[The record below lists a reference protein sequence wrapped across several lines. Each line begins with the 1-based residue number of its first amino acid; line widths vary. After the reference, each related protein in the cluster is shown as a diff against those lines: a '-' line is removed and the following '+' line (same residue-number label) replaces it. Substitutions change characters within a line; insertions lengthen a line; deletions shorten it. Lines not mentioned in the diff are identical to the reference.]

1 MTLLRAAL
9 LLLLAAPLATSI
21 QAQTLQ
27 DLQLLQSQGALL
39 EQLRGARTADPA
51 LSSGNSGVPTS
62 DGVATLNANDAARDP
77 NLLIQSTAPETAQL
91 SVIQRYYQIL
101 TGAALPVYG
110 VAEFQQSQDSG
121 LLFFNT
127 MGKDYRLAAGDVLRV
142 TLRGLLESDA
152 TYKVGRDGNL
162 ILPNL
167 APLRV
172 AGVTIADAEQQLL
185 DILQYDDASAAVY
198 VSLETARLVTVQVSG
213 AVRSPRTLAVPAFTP
228 LSRVLAYAG
237 GIKETGSL
245 RNIILRDRD
254 GTTSRVDF
262 YDFLRS
268 PVGANDP
275 LVTDASRVFVGSQG
289 NTVAADGFV
298 ARPGIYELKE
308 GTQSVS
314 VSELLDLT
322 GTRIRPPGLTVE
334 ALYFDGDGLSQSRTM
349 SLDDQVMAGE
359 VLNLRFLPTRLTEA
373 VSVRGAVLEEYQV
386 ATSGDLSIADVL
398 RGGATLAEGAF
409 LDFALITDKTSGSR
423 AIDLTKVL
431 NGEDVSLRSGS
442 TLYVFT
448 DEELRALAAAD
459 VNDTSD
465 VRLSDLLDAELAEL
479 FVNGRRV
486 AYLPP
491 STGKT
496 FADVI
501 RPFYR
506 LTPETSLDLMILED
520 AEGRAEA
527 RSLRGLIQSRAPRDV
542 AGGDKIY
549 LFGNEFLQINSEDI
563 TEPASMILSGGI
575 SNVAAATSQGTRS
588 ASSED
593 RRTNWRTLS
602 KLFARAGVVRVRQ
615 DGETRA
621 LLPGAQVTSLE
632 DLLDILGVGVS
643 NDLADFVLVERLT
656 GEGTRESEIKN
667 IHTGLSD
674 PLANLSAV
682 DFYSEARL
690 IDVAAAQAGNS
701 YDTLRSLTL
710 AVYRDGALVTFDDP
724 KALGVQNSKLG
735 RLIAQPDNY
744 PLFAVY
750 EYFNQDEGFWGRKAL
765 SLKDLKRAK
774 IYSAIAPGSRLML
787 YTTNYLRDLL
797 NETGGEEAASDAE
810 AQLGGLLAGGLQTE
824 VDGLDR
830 ADIARR
836 ALQAPTKNDAPE
848 DISDTTIAPNVKFMI
863 ASSRYVSGAVE
874 APGYYPVAGAVT
886 LAQLLAAAGGLTDNA
901 DLTRVE
907 VVEQNIQDGRIVSG
921 KTRRVNLSKTE
932 ARDILL
938 ADRYSVNAPAYV
950 NEVATGIVR
959 LEGEI
964 VRPGEY
970 LVARDETLQQL
981 IERAGGLTGV
991 AYPLGAVFTRESLKE
1006 SQRESNAVLASQLE
1020 QAVLQLSQSER
1031 DGVGDQIRAV
1041 LGYAEQLRQ
1050 QEAAGRMSVNVT
1062 LEDQSAPVYLEQGDT
1077 LFIPKRPSHVTV
1089 IGSVQ
1094 KDTTARY
1101 SAGKGL
1107 EDYIAAAGGLNKL
1120 ANIKDA
1126 YVLLPNGESTGA
1138 GRSTVIPPGSVVV
1151 VPPKTDRLTAL
1162 GLTDVVSRVLG
1173 NIATSILAINNVK

>member
-1 MTLLRAAL
+1 MTLIRAAL
-9 LLLLAAPLATSI
+9 FLLLLAPLAPSV

-39 EQLRGARTADPA
+39 EQLRGARSPDPA
-51 LSSGNSGVPTS
+51 LRNGNSGVPTS
-62 DGVATLNANDAARDP
+62 DGAATLNADDAARDP
-77 NLLIQSTAPETAQL
+77 GLLVQSTAPETTEL

-254 GTTSRVDF
+254 GTTTRVDF

-275 LVTDASRVFVGSQG
+275 LVTDAARVFVGSQG

-298 ARPGIYELKE
+298 ARPGIYELQE

-334 ALYFDGDGLSQSRTM
+334 ALYFDGDGLSQSREL

-398 RGGATLAEGAF
+398 RGGATLDEGAF
-409 LDFALITDKTSGSR
+409 LDFALVTDKTSGSR

-431 NGEDVSLRSGS
+431 DGEDVSLPSGS

-465 VRLSDLLDAELAEL
+465 ARLSDLLDADLAEL
-479 FVNGRRV
+479 FLNGTRV

-496 FADVI
+496 FSEAI

-527 RSLRGLIQSRAPRDV
+527 LSLRGLIQSRAPRDV

-549 LFGNEFLQINSEDI
+549 LFENEFLRIRSEEI
-563 TEPASMILSGGI
+563 TEPTNVILNGVLSG
-575 SNVAAATSQGTRS
+575 VAGTAPQGNRG
-588 ASSED
+588 ASSND
-593 RRTNWRTLS
+593 VDTNWRTLS
-602 KLFARAGVVRVRQ
+602 KLFARAGVVRVRR

-621 LLPGAQVTSLE
+621 LLPGAEVTSLG
-632 DLLDILGVGVS
+632 DLIEILGVGV
-643 NDLADFVLVERLT
+643 NDALADFVLVERLT
-656 GEGTRESEIKN
+656 GESTRESEIKN

-674 PLANLSAV
+674 PLTNLSVV
-682 DFYSEARL
+682 DFYTEARL
-690 IDVAAAQAGNS
+690 IDAAAAQAGVE
-701 YDTLRSLTL
+701 YDILRSLTL
-710 AVYRDGALVTFDDP
+710 AVYRDGDLVTFDDP
-724 KALGVQNSKLG
+724 KTLGVQNSKLG
-735 RLIAQPDNY
+735 RLISQPDNY

-750 EYFNQDEGFWGRKAL
+750 EYFNESEGFWGRKAL
-765 SLKDLKRAK
+765 SLRELKRAE
-774 IYSAIAPGSRLML
+774 IYSAIAPGSRLMI

-797 NETGGEEAASDAE
+797 NETGGEEATSDAE
-810 AQLGGLLAGGLQTE
+810 AQLGGLLTGGLQLD
-824 VDGLDR
+824 VDSLDQ

-836 ALQAPTKNDAPE
+836 AFPAPVENDAPE
-848 DISDTTIAPNVKFMI
+848 DISETTIAPNVKFMI

-886 LAQLLAAAGGLTDNA
+886 LAQLIAASGGLTDNA
-901 DLTRVE
+901 DLSRVE

-921 KTRRVNLSKTE
+921 KIRRVDLSKAE
-932 ARDILL
+932 AR
-938 ADRYSVNAPAYV
+938 
-950 NEVATGIVR
+950 
-959 LEGEI
+959 EI
-964 VRPGEY
+964 VLAFFFSSR
-970 LVARDETLQQL
+970 R
-981 IERAGGLTGV
+981 RH
-991 AYPLGAVFTRESLKE
+991 TRS
-1006 SQRESNAVLASQLE
+1006 
-1020 QAVLQLSQSER
+1020 
-1031 DGVGDQIRAV
+1031 
-1041 LGYAEQLRQ
+1041 
-1050 QEAAGRMSVNVT
+1050 
-1062 LEDQSAPVYLEQGDT
+1062 
-1077 LFIPKRPSHVTV
+1077 
-1089 IGSVQ
+1089 
-1094 KDTTARY
+1094 
-1101 SAGKGL
+1101 
-1107 EDYIAAAGGLNKL
+1107 
-1120 ANIKDA
+1120 
-1126 YVLLPNGESTGA
+1126 
-1138 GRSTVIPPGSVVV
+1138 
-1151 VPPKTDRLTAL
+1151 
-1162 GLTDVVSRVLG
+1162 
-1173 NIATSILAINNVK
+1173 

>member
-9 LLLLAAPLATSI
+9 LFLLAVPVTGSI

-27 DLQLLQSQGALL
+27 DLQILQSPGDLV
-39 EQLRGARTADPA
+39 EQLRDARATNQA
-51 LSSGNSGVPTS
+51 LNGRNSGVPTS
-62 DGVATLNANDAARDP
+62 DGAATLNADDAAKDP
-77 NLLIQSTAPETAQL
+77 DLILQSIAPENVEL

-101 TGAALPVYG
+101 TGEALPVYG

-172 AGVTIADAEQQLL
+172 AGVTIAEAEQQLL
-185 DILQYDDASAAVY
+185 NILQYDDASAAVY
-198 VSLETARLVTVQVSG
+198 MSLETARLVTVQVSG
-213 AVRSPRTLAVPAFTP
+213 AVKSPRTLAVPAFTP

-268 PVGANDP
+268 PLGANDP
-275 LVTDASRVFVGSQG
+275 LVTDASRVFVGNQG

-298 ARPGIYELKE
+298 ARPGIYELTD
-308 GTQSVS
+308 GATGVA

-322 GTRIRPPGLTVE
+322 GTRIRPPGLIVE
-334 ALYFDGDGLSQSRTM
+334 ALYFDGDGLSQSREL
-349 SLDDQVMAGE
+349 SLEDEVMAGE
-359 VLNLRFLPTRLTEA
+359 VLNLRFLPTRLTDA

-386 ATSGDLSIADVL
+386 ATTGDLSIADVL
-398 RGGATLAEGAF
+398 RGGATLTEKAF
-409 LDFALITDKTSGSR
+409 LDFALITDKNSGSR

-431 NGEDVSLRSGS
+431 EGDDISLSSGS

-448 DEELRALAAAD
+448 DPELRALASAN

-465 VRLSDLLDAELAEL
+465 AMLSDLLDAELAEL
-479 FVNGRRV
+479 FVNGKRV

-491 STGKT
+491 SSGKT
-496 FADVI
+496 FSEAI

-527 RSLRGLIQSRAPRDV
+527 RSLRGLIQSRTPRDV
-542 AGGDKIY
+542 AGGDKIHI
-549 LFGNEFLQINSEDI
+549 FENEFLRIRSEEI
-563 TEPASMILSGGI
+563 TETANMILDGVSSNAAKNTRQGI
-575 SNVAAATSQGTRS
+575 PR
-588 ASSED
+588 ASPADENI
-593 RRTNWRTLS
+593 NWRDLS
-602 KLFARAGVVRVRQ
+602 KLFARAGVVRVRRN
-615 DGETRA
+615 GETRA
-621 LLPGAQVTSLE
+621 LLPGAEVTSLE
-632 DLLDILGVGVS
+632 DLIDTLGVEVS
-643 NDLADFVLVERLT
+643 DTLADFVLVERLT
-656 GEGTRESEIKN
+656 SGGTRESTIKN

-674 PLANLSAV
+674 PLTDLSAV

-690 IDVAAAQAGNS
+690 LEIAATQAGNG

-710 AVYRDGALVTFDDP
+710 AVYRDGTLITFDDP
-724 KALGVQNSKLG
+724 KTLGIPSSKLG

-744 PLFAVY
+744 PLFAIY
-750 EYFNQDEGFWGRKAL
+750 ENFNQVEGFWGRDAL
-765 SLKDLKRAK
+765 SLSDLKRDE
-774 IYSAIAPGSRLML
+774 IYASIAPGSRLMI
-787 YTTNYLRDLL
+787 YTTDYLRDLL
-797 NETGGEEAASDAE
+797 KNDGDGDTSSDAE
-810 AQLGGLLAGGLQTE
+810 AQLKGLLAGGLQLE
-824 VDGLDR
+824 VDGLGQS
-830 ADIARR
+830 DIVRR
-836 ALQAPTKNDAPE
+836 ETQIQETASKE
-848 DISDTTIAPNVKFMI
+848 ISEKTVAPNMKFMI

-874 APGYYPVAGAVT
+874 APGYYPVAGSVT

-901 DLTRVE
+901 DLTRIE
-907 VVEQNIQDGRIVSG
+907 VFEQNIQDGTIVSG
-921 KTRRVNLSKTE
+921 KVRRVNLSETE
-932 ARDILL
+932 AREVLL
-938 ADRYSVNAPAYV
+938 LGRYSVNAPAYV
-950 NEVATGIVR
+950 NDVATAIVS
-959 LEGEI
+959 LQGEV

-991 AYPLGAVFTRESLKE
+991 AYPLGAVFTRESLKD
-1006 SQRESNAVLASQLE
+1006 SQRESNAVLASQLK

-1031 DGVGDQIRAV
+1031 DGAGDQIRAV

-1062 LEDQSAPVYLEQGDT
+1062 LEDESAPVYLEQGDA
-1077 LFIPKRPSHVTV
+1077 LFIPKRPAHVTV

-1101 SAGKGL
+1101 SAGKDL
-1107 EDYIAAAGGLNKL
+1107 ADYIAAAGGLNKL
-1120 ANIKDA
+1120 ADMKGA
-1126 YVLLPNGESTGA
+1126 YILLPNGESTGA
-1138 GRSTVIPPGSVVV
+1138 GRSTVIPPGSVLV